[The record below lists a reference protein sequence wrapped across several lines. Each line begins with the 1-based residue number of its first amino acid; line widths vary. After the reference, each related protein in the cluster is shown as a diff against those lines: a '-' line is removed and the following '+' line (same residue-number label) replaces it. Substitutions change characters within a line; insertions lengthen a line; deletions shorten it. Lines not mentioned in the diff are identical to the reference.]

1 MLYGGHQPKQ
11 TKPEDMPMVSVPTM
25 PDVYI
30 NKAIDKGLGLP
41 PFKEPFIN
49 TANYG
54 AKCMLIGYKA
64 GKKATKKRYKKKIK
78 LLNQKLKAVKNKPIE
93 HPEDLGRI

>member
-1 MLYGGHQPKQ
+1 MLYGGHQPLK
-11 TKPEDMPMVSVPTM
+11 KRPEDMPVPSVPTM

-30 NKAIDKGLGLP
+30 NKALDKGLGVP
-41 PFKEPFIN
+41 PIKEPYIS

-93 HPEDLGRI
+93 YPEES

>member
-1 MLYGGHQPKQ
+1 MLFGGYQPKQ
-11 TKPEDMPMVSVPTM
+11 TRPEDMPVVSVPTM

-30 NKAIDKGLGLP
+30 NKALDKGLGVLP
-41 PFKEPFIN
+41 IKEPYIN

-54 AKCMLIGYKA
+54 AKCMLLGYKA

-78 LLNQKLKAVKNKPIE
+78 LLNQKLRAVKNKPIE
-93 HPEDLGRI
+93 YPEES

>member
-1 MLYGGHQPKQ
+1 MMLYGGYQPKQ
-11 TKPEDMPMVSVPTM
+11 KRPEDMPVVSVPTM
-25 PDVYI
+25 PDDYI
-30 NKAIDKGLGLP
+30 NKALDKGLGLP
-41 PFKEPFIN
+41 PIKESFIN

-64 GKKATKKRYKKKIK
+64 GKKATKKRYKRKIK

-93 HPEDLGRI
+93 YPEES